1 VNPISLRYLGY
12 AWCGTAAVG
21 YSIVSMPGRH
31 DGAFIEMDGRF
42 WWFMVAFMPGLL
54 LITAAERMK

>member
-1 VNPISLRYLGY
+1 
-12 AWCGTAAVG
+12 
-21 YSIVSMPGRH
+21 MPGRH